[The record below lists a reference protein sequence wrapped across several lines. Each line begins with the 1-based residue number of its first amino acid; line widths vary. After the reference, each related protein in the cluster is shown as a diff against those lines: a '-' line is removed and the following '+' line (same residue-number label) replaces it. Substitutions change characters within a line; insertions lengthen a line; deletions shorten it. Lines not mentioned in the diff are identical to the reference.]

1 MGRPLFWL
9 APAAVL
15 WVLGSGA
22 YGVWSWPEAKAQV
35 TQARD
40 EGLRDCRMRYPEKAR
55 QDRCSDL
62 FHLIYESE
70 RNTAVFTR
78 VLGVVV
84 PPVLAFGGLTIWS
97 MMRRRQTGGGARG
110 PR

>member
-1 MGRPLFWL
+1 MRRPAFWL
-9 APAAVL
+9 ALAAVL

-40 EGLRDCRMRYPEKAR
+40 DGLRDCRTRYSEKAR
-55 QDRCSDL
+55 QDRCIDL
-62 FHLIYESE
+62 FRLIYESE

-78 VLGVVV
+78 VLGSVV
-84 PPVLAFGGLTIWS
+84 PPALAFGGFALWS
-97 MMRRRQTGGGARG
+97 LMRRRRIVSPERG
-110 PR
+110 RR